1 MELAF
6 ATGVSAPHISTSALA
21 VPASLRG
28 GASTQPQ
35 SGLQILACALG
46 PGVAAL
52 TGLNFLKRKGRKQG
66 AIRGGQPSLVVV
78 AAAAAD
84 DERPSTLPSRDK
96 TADGSISLGQ
106 PVKWNGKTATVKY
119 IGEVK
124 FAKGEW
130 VGLELAD
137 GVGVHDGNVMG
148 VPYFECPSG
157 KGVFAQ
163 AAQLSASAPKAAAL
177 GSKAAADADEEIQY
191 LPSKEK
197 TADGSTSLGQ
207 AITWKGRK
215 ATVKYIGEVKFSKGE
230 WLGLELADGGGV
242 HDGSVMGVPYFLCP
256 VGKGVF
262 AQAAQ
267 RSGSAAAS
275 SSAPVAPTAV
285 AGSAAENDGPTTLP
299 SKEKT
304 ADGSIS
310 LGQPITWNGM
320 KAIVRY
326 IGEVKFGKGE
336 WVGLELTDGKGVHDG
351 NVLGV
356 PYFEC
361 PAGKG
366 VFAPAA
372 QLAGGA
378 ASLSPAMVASSG
390 SAASDNEGPTFL
402 PSKDKSTDGSISLGQ
417 SMTWNGKKAI
427 VRYIGGVKFGKGEWV
442 GLEVVDGGGVHD
454 GTVMGAS
461 YFECPAGKGVFAQVA
476 K

>member
-1 MELAF
+1 M
-6 ATGVSAPHISTSALA
+6 
-21 VPASLRG
+21 
-28 GASTQPQ
+28 
-35 SGLQILACALG
+35 
-46 PGVAAL
+46 
-52 TGLNFLKRKGRKQG
+52 
-66 AIRGGQPSLVVV
+66 
-78 AAAAAD
+78 
-84 DERPSTLPSRDK
+84 
-96 TADGSISLGQ
+96 
-106 PVKWNGKTATVKY
+106 
-119 IGEVK
+119 
-124 FAKGEW
+124 
-130 VGLELAD
+130 
-137 GVGVHDGNVMG
+137 
-148 VPYFECPSG
+148 
-157 KGVFAQ
+157 
-163 AAQLSASAPKAAAL
+163 
-177 GSKAAADADEEIQY
+177 
-191 LPSKEK
+191 
-197 TADGSTSLGQ
+197 
-207 AITWKGRK
+207 K
-215 ATVKYIGEVKFSKGE
+215 AT
-230 WLGLELADGGGV
+230 
-242 HDGSVMGVPYFLCP
+242 
-256 VGKGVF
+256 
-262 AQAAQ
+262 
-267 RSGSAAAS
+267 
-275 SSAPVAPTAV
+275 
-285 AGSAAENDGPTTLP
+285 
-299 SKEKT
+299 
-304 ADGSIS
+304 
-310 LGQPITWNGM
+310 
-320 KAIVRY
+320 VRY